1 MNYYYTNPQEIETL
15 GKQILNK
22 LWNEA
27 IQLFSYV
34 NAAQPQTLLNAV
46 FIIDNILA
54 QAEELIIPSQILNSQ
69 GYPILYLSLK
79 SYIPQLINQRTLYY
93 NMLQNP
99 NNYYRYPNINSID
112 DYNNIIKPVID
123 NMNKVS
129 EDNYQKWREYIL
141 Q

>member
-1 MNYYYTNPQEIETL
+1 M
-15 GKQILNK
+15 
-22 LWNEA
+22 
-27 IQLFSYV
+27 